1 MEIHPCVPDN
11 WEQFN
16 VDFKWKDAEYLIN
29 YRKTG
34 KYKIQVFE
42 VDNEKW
48 KKEAE
53 CNQDVFDNKNELNYE
68 NEIDNKNELNY
79 ENEIKGKNEL
89 NCEIE
94 IKSKNKL
101 NYEIEDAINEK
112 IELKN
117 RGNYII
123 NVMF

>member
-1 MEIHPCVPDN
+1 M
-11 WEQFN
+11 
-16 VDFKWKDAEYLIN
+16 KS
-29 YRKTG
+29 G
-34 KYKIQVFE
+34 
-42 VDNEKW
+42 

-53 CNQDVFDNKNELNYE
+53 CNQDVF
-68 NEIDNKNELNY
+68 DNKNELNY